1 VPFLVAGER
10 GVERCANRFRQPNP
24 ERLLMRGSHASNAN
38 GRNERG
44 RHRLADESGI
54 IVFGGG
60 GGSRGCLGGGCLFWI
75 LLSVALTVLVNLLL
89 LLFSG
94 GGFGVGV

>member
-1 VPFLVAGER
+1 VRHEKYLPSEKTREGA
-10 GVERCANRFRQPNP
+10 
-24 ERLLMRGSHASNAN
+24 MSNTD
-38 GRNERG
+38 GRNGSKRD
-44 RHRLADESGI
+44 RLGEESGI

-75 LLSVALTVLVNLLL
+75 VLSVALTILVNLL

-94 GGFGVGV
+94 GGGGVGVRVLRRGEKTGR